1 MEKNYLDWLNSY
13 QFHGIK
19 PGLKR
24 IKEILKRL
32 GNPHQNIATIHIAG
46 TNGKG
51 STSAILSEILSQHG
65 FKVGLYTSPHLFRIN
80 ERFKVNGEEI
90 EDSKLNEYLKRIK
103 LELKDYP
110 ATYFEI
116 TTALA
121 FLYFFE
127 EKVDI
132 AVIECGLGGRLDAT
146 NVIKPEVS
154 IITSIGWDHTK
165 YLGNTLEKI
174 ALEKAG
180 IMKKETPCVLGN
192 VSENLVSIFQ
202 KKEALLNAPLYI
214 LGKDFNIEL
223 NEKKNWNYKGDYSF
237 KDLELNLKGFYQG
250 SNLSCAL
257 KALEILEKKR
267 FLKIS
272 EEKLKIALTKVKM
285 PGRYET
291 LKIKDK
297 IILIDTAHNLDG
309 FIALKSSLIK
319 DNFKDFLLVLGIT
332 NDDGEKPFGK
342 MLEILIPLAKEI
354 YLCQFNS
361 PRKIVTLEDWKLAL
375 KNLTLEINN
384 IKFIEDCEKAVKMSL
399 ESSFEKILVTGS
411 IYFVGEYL
419 RIINNSLK
427 FHN

>member
-1 MEKNYLDWLNSY
+1 MRKNYLDWLNSY

-32 GNPHQNIATIHIAG
+32 GNPHQNFVTVHIAG

-65 FKVGLYTSPHLFRIN
+65 LKVGLYTSPHLFRIN
-80 ERFKVNGEEI
+80 ERFKVNGKEI
-90 EDSKLNEYLKRIK
+90 EDYKLNEYLKRIK

-180 IMKKETPCVLGN
+180 IMKKETPCVLGS
-192 VSENLVSIFQ
+192 VSENLIPIFQ
-202 KKEALLNAPLYI
+202 KKEALLNAPLYVW
-214 LGKDFNIEL
+214 GRDFSIEL
-223 NEKKNWNYKGDYSF
+223 NKKGNWNYKGDFSF
-237 KDLELNLKGFYQG
+237 KDLKLNLKGLYQG
-250 SNLSCAL
+250 NNLSCAL

-272 EEKLKIALTKVKM
+272 EEKLKIALAKVKM

-297 IILIDTAHNLDG
+297 TILIDTAHNLDG
-309 FIALKSSLIK
+309 FIALKASLIK
-319 DNFKDFLLVLGIT
+319 DNFKGFLLVLGIT

-342 MLEILIPLAKEI
+342 MLEILIPLAREV

-375 KNLTLEINN
+375 KNLQLNLD
-384 IKFIEDCEKAVKMSL
+384 KVKLIENCQKAVKMSL
-399 ESSFEKILVTGS
+399 ESNEKNILVTGS

-419 RIINNSLK
+419 KYLK
-427 FHN
+427 PLKL

>member
-1 MEKNYLDWLNSY
+1 MRKNYLDWLNSY

-32 GNPHQNIATIHIAG
+32 GNPHQNFVTVHIAG

-65 FKVGLYTSPHLFRIN
+65 LKVGLYTSPHLFRIN
-80 ERFKVNGEEI
+80 ERFKVNGKEI
-90 EDSKLNEYLKRIK
+90 EDYKLNEYLKRIK

-180 IMKKETPCVLGN
+180 IMKKETPCVLGS
-192 VSENLVSIFQ
+192 VSENLIPIFQ
-202 KKEALLNAPLYI
+202 KKEALLNAPLYVW
-214 LGKDFNIEL
+214 GRDFSIEL
-223 NEKKNWNYKGDYSF
+223 NKKGNWNYKGDFSF
-237 KDLELNLKGFYQG
+237 KDLKLNLKGLYQG
-250 SNLSCAL
+250 NNLSCAL
-257 KALEILEKKR
+257 KALEILEKR
-267 FLKIS
+267 GFLKIS
-272 EEKLKIALTKVKM
+272 EEKLKIALAKVKM

-297 IILIDTAHNLDG
+297 TILIDTAHNLDG
-309 FIALKSSLIK
+309 FIALKASLIK

-342 MLEILIPLAKEI
+342 MLEILTPLAKEI

-375 KNLTLEINN
+375 KNLQLNLD
-384 IKFIEDCEKAVKMSL
+384 KVKLIENCQKAVKMSL
-399 ESSFEKILVTGS
+399 ESNEKNILVTGS

-419 RIINNSLK
+419 KYLK
-427 FHN
+427 PLKL

>member
-1 MEKNYLDWLNSY
+1 MRKNYLDWLNSY

-24 IKEILKRL
+24 IKEVLKRL
-32 GNPHQNIATIHIAG
+32 GNPHQNFVTVHIAG

-65 FKVGLYTSPHLFRIN
+65 LKVGLYTSPHLFRIN
-80 ERFKVNGEEI
+80 ERFKVNGKEI
-90 EDSKLNEYLKRIK
+90 EDYKLNEYLKRIK

-180 IMKKETPCVLGN
+180 IMKKETPCVLGS
-192 VSENLVSIFQ
+192 VSENLIPIFQ
-202 KKEALLNAPLYI
+202 KKEALLNAPLYVW
-214 LGKDFNIEL
+214 GRDFSIEL
-223 NEKKNWNYKGDYSF
+223 NKKGNWNYKGDFSF
-237 KDLELNLKGFYQG
+237 KDLKLNLKGLYQG
-250 SNLSCAL
+250 NNLSCAL

-272 EEKLKIALTKVKM
+272 EEKLKIALAKVKM

-297 IILIDTAHNLDG
+297 TILIDTAHNLDG
-309 FIALKSSLIK
+309 FIALKASLIK
-319 DNFKDFLLVLGIT
+319 DNFKGFLLVLGIT

-342 MLEILIPLAKEI
+342 MLEILIPLAREV

-375 KNLTLEINN
+375 KNLQLNLD
-384 IKFIEDCEKAVKMSL
+384 KVKLIENCQKAVKMSL
-399 ESSFEKILVTGS
+399 ESNEKNILVTGS

-419 RIINNSLK
+419 KYLK
-427 FHN
+427 PLKL

>member
-1 MEKNYLDWLNSY
+1 MRKNYLDWLNSY

-32 GNPHQNIATIHIAG
+32 GNPHQNFVTIHIAG

-65 FKVGLYTSPHLFRIN
+65 LKVGLYTSPHLFRIN
-80 ERFKVNGEEI
+80 ERFKVNGKEI
-90 EDSKLNEYLKRIK
+90 EDYKLNEYLKRIK

-180 IMKKETPCVLGN
+180 IMKKETPCVLGS
-192 VSENLVSIFQ
+192 VSENLIPIFQ
-202 KKEALLNAPLYI
+202 KKEALLNAPLYVW
-214 LGKDFNIEL
+214 GRDFSIEL
-223 NEKKNWNYKGDYSF
+223 NKKGNWNYKGDFSF
-237 KDLELNLKGFYQG
+237 KDLKLNLKGLYQG
-250 SNLSCAL
+250 NNLSCAL

-272 EEKLKIALTKVKM
+272 EEKLKIALAKVKM

-297 IILIDTAHNLDG
+297 TILIDTAHNLDG
-309 FIALKSSLIK
+309 FIALKASLIK
-319 DNFKDFLLVLGIT
+319 DNFKGFLLVLGIT

-342 MLEILIPLAKEI
+342 MLEILIPLAREV

-375 KNLTLEINN
+375 KNLQLNLD
-384 IKFIEDCEKAVKMSL
+384 KVKLIENCQKAVKMSL
-399 ESSFEKILVTGS
+399 ESNEKNILVTGS

-419 RIINNSLK
+419 KYLK
-427 FHN
+427 PLKL

>member
-1 MEKNYLDWLNSY
+1 MERNYLDWLNSY

-32 GNPHQNIATIHIAG
+32 GNPHQNITTIHIAG

-80 ERFKVNGEEI
+80 ERFKINGEEI

-192 VSENLVSIFQ
+192 VSENLVPIFQ
-202 KKEALLNAPLYI
+202 KKEALLKAPLYI

-223 NEKKNWNYKGDYSF
+223 NERKNWNYKGDYSF

-297 IILIDTAHNLDG
+297 TILIDTAHNLDG
-309 FIALKSSLIK
+309 FIALRSSLIK

-332 NDDGEKPFGK
+332 NDDGEKPFDK
-342 MLEILIPLAKEI
+342 MLEILIPLAKKI

-375 KNLTLEINN
+375 KNLSLEINN

-399 ESSFEKILVTGS
+399 ESSFEKVLVTGS
-411 IYFVGEYL
+411 IYFVSEYL

>member
-1 MEKNYLDWLNSY
+1 MRKNYLDWLNSY

-32 GNPHQNIATIHIAG
+32 GNPHQNFVTIHIAG

-65 FKVGLYTSPHLFRIN
+65 LKVGLYTSPHLFRIN
-80 ERFKVNGEEI
+80 ERFKVNGKEI
-90 EDSKLNEYLKRIK
+90 EDYKLNEYLKRIK

-180 IMKKETPCVLGN
+180 IMKKETPCVLGS
-192 VSENLVSIFQ
+192 VSENLIPIFQ
-202 KKEALLNAPLYI
+202 KKEALLNAPLYVW
-214 LGKDFNIEL
+214 GRDFSIEL
-223 NEKKNWNYKGDYSF
+223 NKKGNWNYKGDFSF
-237 KDLELNLKGFYQG
+237 KDLKLNLKGLYQG
-250 SNLSCAL
+250 NNLSCAL
-257 KALEILEKKR
+257 KALEILEKR
-267 FLKIS
+267 GFLKIS
-272 EEKLKIALTKVKM
+272 EEKLKIALAKVKM

-297 IILIDTAHNLDG
+297 TILIDTAHNLDG
-309 FIALKSSLIK
+309 FIALKASLIK
-319 DNFKDFLLVLGIT
+319 DNFKGFLLVLGIT

-375 KNLTLEINN
+375 KNLQLNLD
-384 IKFIEDCEKAVKMSL
+384 KVKLIENCQKAVKMSL
-399 ESSFEKILVTGS
+399 ESNEKNILVTGS

-419 RIINNSLK
+419 KYLK
-427 FHN
+427 PLKL